1 MCGLAGAISFDPR
14 RRLPP
19 EVRRRVS
26 RRLDADLAHRG
37 PDGDGS
43 LFLEQ
48 PDPPLAALLVHRR
61 LAVLDPRPRS
71 DQPFTSPDGR
81 VAVVFNGEV
90 FNFRQLRDELSP
102 RDWRTEGDTE
112 VLLAAY
118 EAWGDRC
125 CDRLEGM
132 FAFAV
137 VDVRDAAKPTVLL
150 ARDAAGEKPLFVA
163 VAGHREEDDDADPL
177 SPGAS
182 VPAFAFASEL
192 RPLRRAAALLRDEAG
207 WDVDLSVD
215 AAALQEYLAWGYVPG
230 EATIHRGVTR
240 VPPGH
245 CVTLSPGRV
254 ARRRFF
260 DAAGRF
266 ELAGPD
272 RWRSAIG
279 LTRQVVGTA
288 VERRLVSDVPVGCL
302 LSGGIDSSIV
312 AREMA
317 RRVGRVETFAVGF
330 DDDPRYDESRHA
342 RRVADFLGTRHHELR
357 VSADS
362 IDLAGDLPRLAASFG
377 EPFGDSSAVPTRLV
391 CEFARRH
398 VTVALGGD
406 GGDESFG
413 GYDRYRALAMTQ
425 RLSTSG
431 LAGPASSVGRLL
443 RRRAGHPKGRLARL
457 ARLLATADRPAAER
471 YGGYV
476 GLMTP
481 EEVRW
486 LLPAGAV
493 ASRPPAGRVAGR
505 WFGPHLHAGGGGGG
519 LASAAAALD
528 RATYLPGDLLVKLDR
543 CSMRHG
549 LEVRAP
555 FVDRDVLRLA
565 GTLGDAG
572 LIVRGG
578 RGRGKALLRDAF
590 GHALPP
596 EVFARRKMGF
606 AVPIAEW
613 LRGPRLGP
621 MASDLLLAPDGFC
634 AARLDPTAVRLLH
647 DRHRAG
653 AADHG
658 AKLYALL
665 MLELWWRDARG
676 DL

>member
-26 RRLDADLAHRG
+26 HRLDADLAHRG

-71 DQPFTSPDGR
+71 DQPFASPDGR
-81 VAVVFNGEV
+81 LAVVFNGEV

-102 RDWRTEGDTE
+102 RDWRTQGDTE
-112 VLLAAY
+112 VLLTAY

-132 FAFAV
+132 FAFAII
-137 VDVRDAAKPTVLL
+137 DLRDAGRPSVLL

-163 VAGHREEDDDADPL
+163 VAGHREEDDDGDPL
-177 SPGAS
+177 APGAS

-215 AAALQEYLAWGYVPG
+215 ATALQEYLAWGYVPG
-230 EATIHRGVTR
+230 EQTIHRGVAR

-245 CVTLSPGRV
+245 CVTLSPGRA

-272 RWRSAIG
+272 RWRSAVG
-279 LTRQVVGTA
+279 LTRQVVGQA

-302 LSGGIDSSIV
+302 LSGGVDSSVV

-317 RRVGRVETFAVGF
+317 RRVGKVETFAVGF
-330 DDDPRYDESRHA
+330 DDDPRYDESKHA
-342 RRVADFLGTRHHELR
+342 RRVADFLGTAHRELR

-362 IDLAGDLPRLAASFG
+362 IDLAGDLPRLAEAFG

-406 GGDESFG
+406 GGDEAFG
-413 GYDRYRALAMTQ
+413 GYDRYRALAITE
-425 RLSTSG
+425 RLSTNG
-431 LAGPASSVGRLL
+431 LARPAAALGRLL

-476 GLMTP
+476 RGMTP

-486 LLPAGAV
+486 LVPTGV
-493 ASRPPAGRVAGR
+493 AARPPADRVAGR
-505 WFGPHLHAGGGGGG
+505 WFGPHLRGPHD
-519 LASAAAALD
+519 LAAAAAALD

-543 CSMRHG
+543 CSMRHA

-572 LIVRGG
+572 LIA

-596 EVFARRKMGF
+596 GVFARRKMGF
-606 AVPIAEW
+606 AVPIASW
-613 LRGPRLGP
+613 LRGTKLGP
-621 MASDLLLAPDGFC
+621 MLADLLFDARGFC
-634 AARLDPTAVRLLH
+634 AAWLDPTALRILH
-647 DRHRAG
+647 DRHRSG